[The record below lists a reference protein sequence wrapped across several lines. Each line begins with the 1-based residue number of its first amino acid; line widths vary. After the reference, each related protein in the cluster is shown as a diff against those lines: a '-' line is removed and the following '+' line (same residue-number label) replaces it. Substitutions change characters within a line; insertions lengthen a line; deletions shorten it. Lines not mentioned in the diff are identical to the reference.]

1 MTTDAIRIRDFII
14 TQDNWIFAVIGYDNS
29 SHIQAYLRY
38 VPDENGDRIRS
49 DGRRFKKVGFDD
61 AYRLLKNSKPHYLNK
76 SHLVPFE
83 DVAEV
88 KYPQQFVATTD
99 DEKVLKIVELL
110 EKYGVHHK
118 DMGVTGSRLVDLQA
132 ETSDVDFVVYG
143 RESFE
148 RARRALK
155 DATQNGVLPQISAD
169 MWLRVYEKRR
179 PELTFE
185 EFVMHEK
192 RKWNRGVVDDT
203 YFDLLFVRDYSEIKI
218 EPQGVDDGC
227 VETKALVT
235 NVDFAFD
242 SPAIYEVEHD
252 EIAKVLSYT
261 HTYVGQALV
270 GETIEVRGVYNK
282 AGEKRVIVGTTRE
295 ARGEWIKSCTL
306 LSGMQIL

>member
-1 MTTDAIRIRDFII
+1 MASDAIRIRDFII
-14 TQDNWIFAVIGYDNS
+14 TQDDWIFAVIGYDNS
-29 SHIQAYLRY
+29 SDIQAYLRY
-38 VPDENGDRIRS
+38 VPDEDGDRIRS
-49 DGRRFKKVGFDD
+49 DGKRFKKVGFDD
-61 AYRLLKNSKPHYLNK
+61 AYRLLKNSRPNYLNN

-99 DEKVLKIVELL
+99 DEKVLKIAELL
-110 EKYGVHHK
+110 ENYGVDRK

-143 RESFE
+143 RHSFE

-155 DATQNGVLPQISAD
+155 DATQNGELPRISAE
-169 MWLRVYEKRR
+169 MWSRVYEKRR

-218 EPQGVDDGC
+218 EPQGVDDGY
-227 VETKALVT
+227 VEAKASVT

-242 SPAIYEVEHD
+242 NPAIYEVDHD
-252 EIAKVLSYT
+252 EIGKVLSYT

-270 GETIEVRGVYNK
+270 GEMIEVRGVYNK
-282 AGEKRVIVGTTRE
+282 ADEKRVIVGTTRE
-295 ARGEWIKSCTL
+295 AKGEWIKSCTL
-306 LSGMQIL
+306 LSGSAIV

>member
-29 SHIQAYLRY
+29 SNIQAYLRY
-38 VPDENGDRIRS
+38 VPDENGDRTRS
-49 DGRRFKKVGFDD
+49 DGRRFKKVGFDE

-99 DEKVLKIVELL
+99 DEKVLKIAELL
-110 EKYGVHHK
+110 ENYGVDRK

-132 ETSDVDFVVYG
+132 ATSDVDFVVYG
-143 RESFE
+143 RKSFE
-148 RARRALK
+148 RARGALK
-155 DATQNGVLPQISAD
+155 DATQNEGLPQISAD
-169 MWLRVYEKRR
+169 MWLRIYEKRR

-185 EFVMHEK
+185 EFVVHEK
-192 RKWNRGVVDDT
+192 RKWNRGVVDNT

-218 EPQGVDDGC
+218 EPPGVDDGC
-227 VETKALVT
+227 AETKALVK

-270 GETIEVRGVYNK
+270 GERIEVRGVYNK

-306 LSGMQIL
+306 ISGA

>member
-1 MTTDAIRIRDFII
+1 MTTDVIRIRDFII
-14 TQDNWIFAVIGYDNS
+14 TQDSWIFAVIGYDNTS
-29 SHIQAYLRY
+29 SIQAYLRY
-38 VPDENGDRIRS
+38 VPDEDGDRIRN
-49 DGRRFKKVGFDD
+49 DGRRFKKIGFGD
-61 AYRLLKNSKPHYLNK
+61 AYRLLKNSRPHYLNN

-88 KYPQQFVATTD
+88 KHPRQFVATTD
-99 DEKVLKIVELL
+99 DEKVLRIVELL
-110 EKYGVHHK
+110 ENYGVDRK
-118 DMGVTGSRLVDLQA
+118 NMGVTGSRLVGLQA

-148 RARRALK
+148 RARSALK
-155 DATQNGVLPQISAD
+155 DATQKGGLPHISAD
-169 MWLRVYEKRR
+169 MWSRVYKKRR

-227 VETKALVT
+227 VEIKALVT

-242 SPAIYEVEHD
+242 NPAIYKVEHD

-270 GETIEVRGVYNK
+270 GETIEVRGVYNT

-306 LSGMQIL
+306 LSGSAIF